1 MTLKNTVDLW
11 FLALPTM
18 HKNVEACFST
28 VAIDHSCLIHQ
39 ARPLLNEE
47 ELAKAMR
54 YRQPLARM
62 HAIYIR
68 AFLRVTLS
76 RYARILPHEWC
87 FEYGEQGKPNLCKTQ
102 RQQTGLVFNLSHSVD
117 QVLLA
122 VTQTADQEIE
132 LGVDIEC
139 EREELSFSTIM
150 ENYFQPQEIKSL
162 MQLDLSDQRRRF
174 FDLWVLKESYIK
186 ATGLG
191 LAQSL
196 KSFGFDFSL
205 SSKQRL
211 SLVDEKPASEQSL
224 EIVTGIVVNTL
235 EASAGEDRAGEDCAD
250 KENSFDCSEQG
261 GGQAWSIYLGR
272 LSASYR
278 FGLIVKGR
286 KLDVSSIYARR
297 VSLVSVL
304 ND

>member
-1 MTLKNTVDLW
+1 MKNTVDLW
-11 FLALPTM
+11 FIALPAM
-18 HKNVEACFST
+18 HKNVEAHSST
-28 VAIDHSCLIHQ
+28 EAINHSYLIHQ

-54 YRQPLARM
+54 YRQPLVRM

-68 AFLRVTLS
+68 AFLRVILS
-76 RYARILPHEWC
+76 RYARIPPREWC
-87 FEYGEQGKPNLCKTQ
+87 FEYGEQGKPKLCKTQ
-102 RQQTGLVFNLSHSVD
+102 RQQTGLVFNLSHSGD

-122 VTQTADQEIE
+122 VTQTADQNIE
-132 LGVDIEC
+132 LGVDIEF
-139 EREELSFSTIM
+139 EREELSFSTVM
-150 ENYFQPQEIKSL
+150 ENYFQLQEIKSL

-205 SSKQRL
+205 SNKQKL
-211 SLVDEKPASEQSL
+211 SLFDEKQASEQSL
-224 EIVTGIVVNTL
+224 EIVTGIVVNPL
-235 EASAGEDRAGEDCAD
+235 EANVGEGCAGEDCAD
-250 KENSFDCSEQG
+250 KENRFDCSEQV

-272 LSASYR
+272 LSESYR

-297 VSLVSVL
+297 VSLESVL
-304 ND
+304 NG